1 MTLVPLSRIAP
12 TAYHEAQARGE
23 RKSCAAGNRDVSSS
37 SHEFREFD
45 AHRLNRRLSAVIAAD
60 ADAITLFTD
69 QVMDLL
75 RERDAVNG
83 KEFEIE
89 MALREALANAVLHG
103 CKSDPDKRVE
113 CTVACEEGGGILIIV
128 RDPGKGFDPLSVQS
142 PLVAENILA
151 DHGRGIFLM
160 NMLMDEVR
168 WERGGTEIHLR
179 KR

>member
-1 MTLVPLSRIAP
+1 MMETTRGAEGCPVPTSMA
-12 TAYHEAQARGE
+12 EATPSA
-23 RKSCAAGNRDVSSS
+23 
-37 SHEFREFD
+37 HTFREFD
-45 AHRLNRRLSAVIAAD
+45 AHRLERRLSAVIAAD
-60 ADAITLFTD
+60 ADAIALFTD
-69 QVMDLL
+69 QIMLL
-75 RERDAVNG
+75 LQDRTPVDG
-83 KEFEIE
+83 KEFNIE

-103 CKSDPDKRVE
+103 CQSDPEKRVE
-113 CTVACEEGGGILIIV
+113 CTVACEEDGGILIIV

-179 KR
+179 KK

>member
-1 MTLVPLSRIAP
+1 MP
-12 TAYHEAQARGE
+12 TSMAEATPSA
-23 RKSCAAGNRDVSSS
+23 
-37 SHEFREFD
+37 HTFREFD
-45 AHRLNRRLSAVIAAD
+45 AHRLDRRLSAVIAAD
-60 ADAITLFTD
+60 ADAISLFTD
-69 QVMDLL
+69 QVMLL
-75 RERDAVNG
+75 LQERNLVG
-83 KEFEIE
+83 EKGFEIE

-103 CKSDPDKRVE
+103 CKSDPQKRVE
-113 CTVACEEGGGILIIV
+113 CTVACEDGGGVLIIV

>member
-1 MTLVPLSRIAP
+1 M
-12 TAYHEAQARGE
+12 
-23 RKSCAAGNRDVSSS
+23 
-37 SHEFREFD
+37 
-45 AHRLNRRLSAVIAAD
+45 SAVIAAD
-60 ADAITLFTD
+60 ADAVALFTD
-69 QVMDLL
+69 QVVDLL
-75 RERDAVNG
+75 RQQDALNG
-83 KEFEIE
+83 KEFEVE
-89 MALREALANAVLHG
+89 LALREALANAVLHG
-103 CKSDPDKRVE
+103 CKSDPAQRVE
-113 CTVACEEGGGILIIV
+113 CTVACEDGGGILIIV

>member
-1 MTLVPLSRIAP
+1 MP
-12 TAYHEAQARGE
+12 TASTRVTPSAHT
-23 RKSCAAGNRDVSSS
+23 
-37 SHEFREFD
+37 FREFD

-60 ADAITLFTD
+60 TDAIALFID
-69 QVMDLL
+69 QVMGLL
-75 RERDAVNG
+75 REGQTADG

-113 CTVACEEGGGILIIV
+113 CTVACEESGGILIIV
-128 RDPGKGFDPLSVQS
+128 RDPGNGFDPLSVQS
-142 PLVAENILA
+142 PLVGENILA

-179 KR
+179 KL

>member
-1 MTLVPLSRIAP
+1 MSVASGAEGRPRPAGITEV
-12 TAYHEAQARGE
+12 AQSGH
-23 RKSCAAGNRDVSSS
+23 SY
-37 SHEFREFD
+37 REFD

-60 ADAITLFTD
+60 ADAIALFAD

-75 RERDAVNG
+75 RERDVVDG

-89 MALREALANAVLHG
+89 LALREALANAVLHG
-103 CKSDPDKRVE
+103 CKSDPAKRVE
-113 CTVACEEGGGILIIV
+113 CTVACEEPGGILIIV
-128 RDPGKGFDPLSVQS
+128 RDPGKGFDPLNVQS
-142 PLVAENILA
+142 PLLAENILV

>member
-1 MTLVPLSRIAP
+1 MMEPARRAEDCPVPPAITTVTPSAH
-12 TAYHEAQARGE
+12 T
-23 RKSCAAGNRDVSSS
+23 
-37 SHEFREFD
+37 FREFD

-60 ADAITLFTD
+60 TDAIALFID
-69 QVMDLL
+69 QVMVLL
-75 RERDAVNG
+75 QERNAVDG
-83 KEFEIE
+83 KEFDIEI
-89 MALREALANAVLHG
+89 ALREALANAVLHG

-113 CTVACEEGGGILIIV
+113 CTVACEDAGGILIIV

-142 PLVAENILA
+142 PLVGENILA

-179 KR
+179 KL